1 MTQLIRKAKYEDAE
15 AIQNLILLFTEN
27 GQMLY
32 RSLPEIQQNIHT
44 FLVCAQDDQLMG
56 VCSLKYGWDQFVE
69 IRSLA
74 VHPRFNRQGIGTA
87 LVRECVE
94 YALAANSQVL
104 FVLTYA
110 APLFTKLGFEVV
122 DKSTL
127 PMKIWN
133 DCQACLHRD
142 NCDETAMTLSLKA
155 LKTSRLGNIP
165 LNNTPEVLY

>member
-1 MTQLIRKAKYEDAE
+1 MTQLIRKAKHDDAE
-15 AIQNLILLFTEN
+15 AIQNLILLFTED

-32 RSLPEIQQNIHT
+32 RSLAEIRQNIHT
-44 FLVCAQDDQLMG
+44 FLVSEQDGELTG
-56 VCSLKYGWDQFVE
+56 VCSLKFGWDQYVE
-69 IRSLA
+69 IRSLV

-87 LVRECVE
+87 QVRECIE
-94 YALAANSQVL
+94 AALATDSQVL

-110 APLFTKLGFEVV
+110 GPLFEKLGFEVV
-122 DKSTL
+122 EKSAL

-155 LKTSRLGNIP
+155 LKTSRLGKIP
-165 LNNTPEVLY
+165 LNGTPEVLY

>member
-1 MTQLIRKAKYEDAE
+1 MKPVIRKAKYEDAE

-32 RSLPEIQQNIHT
+32 RSLPEIRQSIQT
-44 FLVCAQDDQLMG
+44 FLVCEQEDQLTG
-56 VCSLKYGWDQFVE
+56 VCSLKYGWDQCVE

-74 VHPRFNRQGIGTA
+74 VHPHFNRQGIGTS
-87 LVRECVE
+87 LVKECIE
-94 YALAANSQVL
+94 GALAADSETL
-104 FVLTYA
+104 FVFTYA
-110 APLFTKLGFEVV
+110 APLFAKLGFGVV
-122 DKSTL
+122 EKNTL

-155 LKTSRLGNIP
+155 LKTSRLENIP

>member
-1 MTQLIRKAKYEDAE
+1 MTQLIRKAKHEDAE

-32 RSLPEIQQNIHT
+32 RSLSEIQQSIHT
-44 FLVCAQDDQLMG
+44 FLVCEQDDHLAG
-56 VCSLKYGWDQFVE
+56 ACSLKYGGDQYVE
-69 IRSLA
+69 VRSLV
-74 VHPRFNRQGIGTA
+74 VHPRFNRLGIGSA
-87 LVRECVE
+87 LVRESIE
-94 YALAANSQVL
+94 GALAADAHVL

-110 APLFTKLGFEVV
+110 TPLFAKLGFEVV
-122 DKSTL
+122 EKSSL

-142 NCDETAMTLSLKA
+142 NCDETAMTISLKA